1 MKLENKVAVVTGGAQ
16 GLGRAY
22 ALRFASEG
30 AAIGIVDLREDDA
43 QATEREIRDA
53 GGRALAVRADVTS
66 EDDMSAAAKRIG
78 DEFGRIDI
86 LVNNAGL
93 YGDMNIADQSIEY
106 FEKLMHVNV
115 VGLIVVS
122 RAMFPY
128 LKQAGGAS
136 IINISSTAAYPL
148 PLPRPGADLNTVPVS
163 GYVVSKAAVISLT
176 KSMAASLG
184 ATGIRVNAI
193 APGLTMSDATKK
205 VVPQF
210 IMDNITAATAL
221 GKALQPED
229 LTGAAL
235 FLASDDSALITGQVF
250 VVDGGLIMLG

>member
-1 MKLENKVAVVTGGAQ
+1 MKLEGKVAVVTGGAQ

-22 ALRFASEG
+22 AIRFAAEG
-30 AAIGIVDLREDDA
+30 AAIGIIDLLEDEA
-43 QATEREIRDA
+43 QETAKSIRDA
-53 GGRALAVRADVTS
+53 GGRALAVRADVTDQ
-66 EDDMSAAAKRIG
+66 EGMSAAAKAIA

-93 YGDMNIADQSIEY
+93 YGDMNIADQTIEY
-106 FEKLMHVNV
+106 FEKLLHVNV
-115 VGLIVVS
+115 TGLVVAS

-128 LKQAGGAS
+128 LKAASPGAS
-136 IINISSTAAYPL
+136 IVNISSTAAYQL
-148 PLPRPGADLNTVPVS
+148 PVPKPIELKTVPIS

-176 KSMAASLG
+176 KSMANALG

-205 VVPQF
+205 IVPQF
-210 IMDNITAATAL
+210 IMDSVTEATAL
-221 GKALQPED
+221 RKALEPDD

-235 FLASDDSALITGQVF
+235 FLASDDSALITGQTL